1 MVSRPIRRLPC
12 KPGNSVEQHVTR
24 KRVQA
29 TYRDVD
35 DAPDTAFA
43 VPLKDGPNLLGVRQ
57 VTSKAIDFR
66 ALLICLGRVLGEC
79 IACKFCDVGQ
89 RGRVRIMVVVD

>member
-35 DAPDTAFA
+35 DTLDTPF
-43 VPLKDGPNLLGVRQ
+43 VVFLKDGPNLLGVCQ
-57 VTSKAIDFR
+57 VTPKAINVR
-66 ALLICLGRVLGEC
+66 TLLVCFGRVLGER
-79 IACKFCDVGQ
+79 IAYKFCDMGQ